1 MDVFLGHS
9 VYFRQSVLYDMSQN
23 LKFVASAVPDIEGV
37 PNPKVGNMTYYWPK
51 PHFFCPHILYRYV
64 ILKLLD
70 ILVKFRDNSF
80 MGYPEMH
87 KALSIGLSLSYAVD
101 NEGTVFNI
109 PVWGEPLA
117 YDYKISWQETRIIA
131 GSNVFRYL
139 EPIRRG
145 SRGW

>member
-1 MDVFLGHS
+1 
-9 VYFRQSVLYDMSQN
+9 
-23 LKFVASAVPDIEGV
+23 
-37 PNPKVGNMTYYWPK
+37 
-51 PHFFCPHILYRYV
+51 
-64 ILKLLD
+64 
-70 ILVKFRDNSF
+70 

-145 SRGW
+145 SRG